1 MRAIGFGS
9 GRRRALLAVWLP
21 ALAVAATLG
30 CERDQGPGDQ
40 APGEPGRPGAFGP
53 ASSQVSAA
61 DIIDDPDSFV
71 GKEVTVE
78 GEVQRT
84 AGAQA
89 YVIDGGMGEGDL
101 LVLGAPPRKEGD
113 EVQVTGQVRILEVPA
128 VERELGRDIEPDI
141 EREFAQKPVLM
152 ARRAA
157 QQRPAAPA
165 GAPPPPADAGRGMPQ
180 GEAMPPRG

>member
-9 GRRRALLAVWLP
+9 GGRRAWFGVWLP
-21 ALAVAATLG
+21 ALAVAAMLG
-30 CERDQGPGDQ
+30 CEREENAERGQ
-40 APGEPGRPGAFGP
+40 PGAFGP
-53 ASSQVSAA
+53 PGEEVSAA
-61 DIIDDPDSFV
+61 DIMDDPESFL

-89 YVIDGGMGEGDL
+89 YVIGGGLGEGDL

-128 VERELGRDIEPDI
+128 VEREIGRDIEPEI

-152 ARRAA
+152 ARRTA
-157 QQRPAAPA
+157 QMPAPPA
-165 GAPPPPADAGRGMPQ
+165 RAQPPPADPGAGMP
-180 GEAMPPRG
+180 RGDALPARG